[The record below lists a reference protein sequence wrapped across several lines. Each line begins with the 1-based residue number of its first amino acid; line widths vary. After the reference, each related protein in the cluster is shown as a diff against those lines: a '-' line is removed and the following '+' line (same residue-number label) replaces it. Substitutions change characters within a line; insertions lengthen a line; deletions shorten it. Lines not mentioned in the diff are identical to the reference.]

1 MSFLSVDAEERGKGL
16 ALNAG
21 TDDTQTA
28 DDVSA
33 AYAHIVLLGNIV
45 KVDPLSVFTGHNTL
59 GAKNCAVLAAVKRL
73 KSRLD
78 LHLRKGSG
86 GLASPVGEDLVGV
99 VMVMA
104 GAVGIVTFVVVVV
117 MMLVLMMMATA
128 LALVV
133 MMMLMLMLMLMV
145 VMMATALALVV
156 MMMLMLMVMLVLVMM
171 ATALALMVMM
181 MLMLMVMLVLM
192 MMATALALMVMMV
205 LVLMMMATAL
215 TFLVVVMMVMVVLM
229 LMLCLLGKTC
239 HLGGQ
244 GVVLLHGVKN
254 NLALQRLPRGGD
266 DGGLVVLLAEKGN
279 GGGQLVLVHAR
290 CAAEDDGLGVLDL
303 IAVKLAKVLHVN
315 TALGGIGHGNGAVQH
330 YVVGQNAL
338 HSTHNVR
345 KLANARG
352 LDEDAVGGKFTEHL
366 AKGFG
371 KVAHKAA
378 ANTAAVHLGDLNAR
392 LAEETAVNADLTEL
406 VLNENH
412 LLARIG
418 FGQQLFDQRRL
429 ARTEK
434 SGKYINFSHVQKSF
448 LV

>member
-145 VMMATALALVV
+145 VMMATALALV
-156 MMMLMLMVMLVLVMM
+156 
-171 ATALALMVMM
+171 VMM